1 MVKSLKGG
9 VLFGLLG
16 FAGLASAPAA
26 HADRVLTEHEASKLT
41 FSALI
46 APPSAFYHPPVHRVL
61 AARRHH
67 AAPVRLA
74 SARSAGRFHH
84 GVTVRTVAFHGHV
97 VSKHRRNTHRRRG

>member
-46 APPSAFYHPPVHRVL
+46 APPSAFHQFHHVALHKP
-61 AARRHH
+61 AASHWH

-74 SARSAGRFHH
+74 SAHSSHH
-84 GVTVRTVAFHGHV
+84 GAAVRTVAFHGHV
-97 VSKHRRNTHRRRG
+97 VSKHQRNTHRRRG

>member
-46 APPSAFYHPPVHRVL
+46 APPSAFYHAPVRHSL
-61 AARRHH
+61 ARRH

-74 SARSAGRFHH
+74 ATHHVGRFQH
-84 GVTVRTVAFHGHV
+84 GVAVRTVAFRGHV
-97 VSKHRRNTHRRRG
+97 VSRHRRNTHHHRG

>member
-46 APPSAFYHPPVHRVL
+46 APPSAYYHPPVRRVL
-61 AARRHH
+61 GRRH
-67 AAPVRLA
+67 APAFRLA
-74 SARSAGRFHH
+74 AAKHVSRFHH

-97 VSKHRRNTHRRRG
+97 VSKHRRNTHRHRG